1 METAKPYC
9 FVVNVNVTTVI
20 ILMQFP
26 CVRQLLSNRQTASF
40 FPKIGFCLLV
50 LIFTTL
56 LTACSPEGE
65 DLHEDGGDQN
75 AKTVVEPAVENKP
88 APAAQAQE
96 KSETDKLDN
105 MILQNIYTPYI
116 GKLPSLSKL
125 NVRDA
130 VLEEVITGLSEPWAF
145 EFIDED
151 EVIVTEIGGKLSR
164 FNLLTR
170 QLTNIS
176 GLPEIATDRTQTG
189 LLDVVLH
196 PDFEKNSRLYFSY
209 TARGEKT
216 TKYYRTVVVSAIL
229 TGDRLHDLREIT
241 TPGDLGWSP
250 SNFGG
255 ALEFDADGYLYIAL
269 GDRSEEELAQQG
281 NRTEGK
287 ILRLHD
293 DGTIPED
300 NPFVGNDKID
310 DRIYALGVRN
320 PQGLHFDNVS
330 GKLFET
336 EHGPMGG
343 DEVNIIVSGANY
355 GWPFIGYGYDY
366 KFVERP
372 GGSHKEGLEQPL
384 YYYLP
389 SVATSPIT
397 VYRGQMFQDWDGD
410 LLVGTLAGHHVSKI
424 DLDNGVVRSERAFL
438 QEIKGRIR
446 DIKVAQDGSIF
457 VLSQTGVLF
466 RLYRDPTLKE
476 EVKPYSDEFLYVLVC
491 SGCHDSGINEAPVLG
506 KKDDWKAIVEL
517 PVEQIYERVIEGY
530 KLMPERGL
538 CNLCTDEQLRSTVDY
553 MLEQLTE
560 TE

>member
-1 METAKPYC
+1 
-9 FVVNVNVTTVI
+9 
-20 ILMQFP
+20 MQFSY
-26 CVRQLLSNRQTASF
+26 VQQILSSRQHASF
-40 FPKIGFCLLV
+40 FLHLRFCLLLLTV
-50 LIFTTL
+50 TTL
-56 LTACSPEGE
+56 LIACSPEGDE
-65 DLHEDGGDQN
+65 NHANESDQN
-75 AKTVVEPAVENKP
+75 TPPVDLVVENKP
-88 APAAQAQE
+88 TPAPATQAQLAAQAQA
-96 KSETDKLDN
+96 KSESDK
-105 MILQNIYTPYI
+105 IVQNVYTPYK

-145 EFIDED
+145 EFINEN
-151 EVIVTEIGGKLSR
+151 EVIVTEIRGKLSR
-164 FNLLTR
+164 YNLLTR

-176 GLPEIATDRTQTG
+176 GLPEIATDKTQTG
-189 LLDVVLH
+189 LLDIVLH

-209 TARGEKT
+209 TERGEKA
-216 TKYYRTVVVSAIL
+216 TKYYRTVVVTAIL
-229 TGDRLHDLREIT
+229 AGDILHDVREIT
-241 TPGDLGWSP
+241 APGDLGWSP

-269 GDRSEEELAQQG
+269 GDRSEEAFSQQG

-293 DGTIPED
+293 DGTVPED

-320 PQGLHFDNVS
+320 PQGLHFDHVS
-330 GKLFET
+330 GKLFEA

-355 GWPFIGYGYDY
+355 GWPLIGYGYDY
-366 KFVERP
+366 KLLEKP

-389 SVATSPIT
+389 SMATSPIT
-397 VYRGQMFQDWDGD
+397 MYRGQMFQDWDGD

-424 DLDNGVVRSERAFL
+424 DLDDGVVRSERAFL

-446 DIKVAQDGSIF
+446 DVKVAQDGSIF
-457 VLSQTGVLF
+457 VLSQSGVLY
-466 RLYRDPTLKE
+466 RLYRDPALKE
-476 EVKPYSDEFLYVLVC
+476 QVEPYSEEFLYWLVC
-491 SGCHDSGINEAPVLG
+491 SGCHDSGVNEAPILG

-517 PVEQIYERVIEGY
+517 PVEQVYERVIEGY
-530 KLMPERGL
+530 ELMPERGL

-553 MLEQLTE
+553 MLEQLTK